1 MFEKLQKILE
11 ENWKV
16 ILAAIGGTVL
26 GGFVFGNIINDFSI
40 SNKDGVGKIAINRN
54 LLPESLD
61 VTGEWVYAVETNN
74 NDIRFSEDGCR
85 KRFGTVYINQITGS
99 YEINLSGERKIK
111 DGCSSSNSNSTPAA
125 QQIIRWN
132 SENAVVLVNAK
143 KLFVWFKTEDSI
155 SRYGYISGSVIK
167 NSNDIK
173 PTRIQGN
180 MYYLDNS
187 KNTWFR
193 AKIDFY
199 RSGSQ
204 EAQNIEKKW

>member
-26 GGFVFGNIINDFSI
+26 GGFVFGNIINEFSI
-40 SNKDGVGKIAINRN
+40 RNKDGSTEIVINRN
-54 LLPESLD
+54 LLPDSVD
-61 VTGEWVYAVETNN
+61 VTGEWVYAAETNN
-74 NDIRFSEDGCR
+74 NEIGFSEDGCR
-85 KRFGTVYINQITGS
+85 KRFGTVYINQIAGS

-111 DGCSSSNSNSTPAA
+111 EGCSNSKSIPAK
-125 QQIIRWN
+125 QVIRWN

-143 KLFVWFKTEDSI
+143 KLFVWLKTEDDI
-155 SRYGYISGSVIK
+155 SRYGYVSASIIK

-173 PTRIQGN
+173 PTKIQGN
-180 MYYLDNS
+180 MYYLDDS

-204 EAQNIEKKW
+204 EAKEIEKKW

>member
-16 ILAAIGGTVL
+16 ILAAIGGTVI
-26 GGFVFGNIINDFSI
+26 GGFVFGNIINGFSI
-40 SNKDGVGKIAINRN
+40 SHKDGVAHIAINQN
-54 LLPESLD
+54 LLPDSVD
-61 VTGEWVYAVETNN
+61 VTGEWVYAAETNN
-74 NDIRFSEDGCR
+74 NDIGFSEDGCK
-85 KRFGTVYINQITGS
+85 KRLGTVYINQRAGS

-111 DGCSSSNSNSTPAA
+111 DGCSNPNSKPGAK
-125 QQIIRWN
+125 QVIRWN
-132 SENAVVLVNAK
+132 SENAVVLVNDK
-143 KLFVWFKTEDSI
+143 KLFVWLKTEDEI
-155 SRYGYISGSVIK
+155 SRYGYVSAIIIK

-173 PTRIQGN
+173 PTKIQGD
-180 MYYLDNS
+180 MYYLDDD

-204 EAQNIEKKW
+204 EAKDIEKKW

>member
-26 GGFVFGNIINDFSI
+26 GGFVFGKIINEFSI
-40 SNKDGVGKIAINRN
+40 GNQDGLTTIAINRN
-54 LLPESLD
+54 LLPASVD
-61 VTGEWVYAVETNN
+61 VTGEWVYAAETNN
-74 NDIRFSEDGCR
+74 NEIGFSEDRCR
-85 KRFGTVYINQITGS
+85 KRFGTVYINQKAGS

-111 DGCSSSNSNSTPAA
+111 EGCSNNSIPTTAK
-125 QQIIRWN
+125 QVIRWN
-132 SENAVVLVNAK
+132 SENAVVLVNDK
-143 KLFVWFKTEDSI
+143 KLFVWLKTEDDM
-155 SRYGYISGSVIK
+155 SRYGYVSATIIK

-173 PTRIQGN
+173 PTKIQGV
-180 MYYLDNS
+180 MYYLENS

-204 EAQNIEKKW
+204 EAKDIEKKW